1 MYDHHHS
8 LDMGHPYS
16 EIGNLISL
24 KCQQGCWDRT
34 RGSVHGAVGMGMGV
48 GKGGH
53 TSVKVLYST
62 SLESIIE
69 KCGLVQRRIN
79 LIVLWSWSWS

>member
-34 RGSVHGAVGMGMGV
+34 RGSVHRAVGMGMGV
-48 GKGGH
+48 GKGGPYF
-53 TSVKVLYST
+53 SESARLY
-62 SLESIIE
+62 
-69 KCGLVQRRIN
+69 KPRVYY
-79 LIVLWSWSWS
+79 